1 MKKKPKCMF
10 LQPKAR
16 RRLPKEVAQQ
26 TRLKQHRRRVKAL
39 PTILD
44 SIDKRCPA
52 STRGCPWSRSCTVN
66 LIPEG
71 ITGIQ
76 PAAGG
81 NTRC

>member
-1 MKKKPKCMF
+1 MHV

-39 PTILD
+39 PTFWIQ
-44 SIDKRCPA
+44 STSGCPA

-66 LIPEG
+66 LNPEG